1 MAIWFGGMGIL
12 YALLLR
18 SLSGPLSVPGSV
30 RVGVSAL
37 WIFAVWFL
45 AQRALLHW
53 RTPRAKSFVL
63 TTVSIRTATVGMLLT
78 EFLSACLVLAPLT
91 VLLVGI
97 VGYGFL
103 SPGSLLLVPLAVGL
117 FTASAVVTGY
127 VAGFTY
133 MIVSARSRWQR
144 TQHGQ
149 LIVHAVSL
157 IVVGYVVVVLSTDV
171 PVIWEVV
178 SLEWLPTSW
187 FIDIAVFGTPVTSA
201 SIRVLAGVSGCLLVV
216 GGGGLLVE
224 RLAREYWVARPIS
237 TADGTNN
244 TAREKQKHGDGTL
257 AAAVSPVI
265 IPRFVGR
272 PSQCVAQM
280 VVLRL
285 RRAPRRLLLL
295 ATTSLSLGIYL
306 SVLSVQ
312 SNAPMSVAPVVCVLF
327 VPWFV
332 GAVFGLNPLG
342 DEGNVLPA
350 TLTSSISGRQFVRGL
365 LVPGLLYGLPLTILS
380 TLIGGVVSPYS
391 IGVQA
396 WLVVIGAVLTVVAV
410 CLAPAVGM
418 LFPRFS
424 AMTIGQS
431 SDVVPPSMTALVL
444 YSLGIWVL
452 GGALV
457 FALLAPANG
466 SQISI
471 ASGVSTEVLRTG
483 GVTGGLGIGLVI
495 ARLSYSTAVKR
506 FRQYTVS

>member
-1 MAIWFGGMGIL
+1 MGIWFGGMGIL

-78 EFLSACLVLAPLT
+78 EFLSACLALAPLT
-91 VLLVGI
+91 ILLAGI

-103 SPGSLLLVPLAVGL
+103 SPESLLLVPLAVGL
-117 FTASAVVTGY
+117 FTASAIVTGY

-133 MIVSARSRWQR
+133 MTVSARSRWQR
-144 TQHGQ
+144 NRHGQ

-157 IVVGYVVVVLSTDV
+157 IAVGYVVAILSTDI
-171 PVIWEVV
+171 PVIWELV

-187 FIDIAVFGTPVTSA
+187 FIDIAVFGTPVTPA
-201 SIRVLAGVSGCLLVV
+201 PIRALAGVSGCLLVV

-237 TADGTNN
+237 TAGGTNTGPQEHQN
-244 TAREKQKHGDGTL
+244 HENGTL
-257 AAAVSPVI
+257 AAAISPVV
-265 IPRFVGR
+265 IPQLVGR
-272 PSQCVAQM
+272 PSQRVAQM
-280 VVLRL
+280 TVLRL
-285 RRAPRRLLLL
+285 RRAPRRLSLLVT
-295 ATTSLSLGIYL
+295 AGLSLGISL
-306 SVLSVQ
+306 SVLSIQ
-312 SNAPMSVAPVVCVLF
+312 SNAPMSVVPVICVLL
-327 VPWFV
+327 VPWFA
-332 GAVFGLNPLG
+332 GAVVGLNPLG

-365 LVPGLLYGLPLTILS
+365 LVPGLLYGLALTILS
-380 TLIGGVVSPYS
+380 TLIGAVVSPYP
-391 IGVQA
+391 IRVQA
-396 WLVVIGAVLTVVAV
+396 WLVVIGAVLTVVSV

-424 AMTIGQS
+424 ATTIGQS
-431 SDVVPPSMTALVL
+431 SDVVPPSMTAFVV
-444 YSLGIWVL
+444 YSLVIWVL
-452 GGALV
+452 GSALV
-457 FALLAPANG
+457 FAVLAPTRFP
-466 SQISI
+466 QIRI
-471 ASGVSTEVLRTG
+471 VSGVSTEVLRAG
-483 GVTGGLGIGLVI
+483 GVTGGLCIGLVI
-495 ARLSYSTAVKR
+495 ARWSYTTAVKR